1 MAQPA
6 EQLASSLRRQN
17 QSFLDQLRIDYGP
30 IALLGLYFARVAETV
45 TRLDIGLSVEPV
57 SRLMDINGNNRESWR
72 PLFPAFNPDYNAL
85 DETNSFSL
93 IAYDIA
99 GEPVASGACR
109 LYDWTSTNYHDELE
123 SLRMLRASRE
133 AQSFPFESCVVS
145 AASARNVT
153 GRIAFAGA
161 AWCHPKVRGKSLS
174 SIIPRTSKAL
184 ALAKW
189 DFDNM
194 VGLMVEDSLAR
205 GLGKRFGYASAELGA
220 LFRTKDGG
228 AINYAL
234 LAMPREDVVEHVRGY
249 LAGQGSQV
257 DSVIDRRLA

>member
-6 EQLASSLRRQN
+6 EQFVSSIRSQN
-17 QSFLDQLRIDYGP
+17 QDFLDRLRINNAP
-30 IALLGLYFARVAETV
+30 IGLLGLYFARIAEVV
-45 TRLDIGLSVEPV
+45 TSLDIALSIEPV
-57 SRLMDINGNNRESWR
+57 SRLMDLNKQNRGSWR

-93 IAYDIA
+93 IAYDVT

-109 LYDWTSTNYHDELE
+109 LYDWALTNYHDELE
-123 SLRMLRASRE
+123 SLRMLRDSRE
-133 AQSFPFESCVVS
+133 ADSFPFESCAVS
-145 AASARNVT
+145 ASMARNVT

-194 VGLMVEDSLAR
+194 AGLMVEDSLAR
-205 GLGKRFGYASAELGA
+205 GLGKRFGYASAEIGA
-220 LFRTKDGG
+220 LFQTKGG
-228 AINYAL
+228 ASIIYAL
-234 LAMPREDVVEHVRGY
+234 LAMPREDVVEHVREY
-249 LAGQGSQV
+249 LASNGSQV
-257 DSVIDRRLA
+257 DTVIDRRLA